1 MIPNRFNIQNVVV
14 LGSGVMGSQ
23 IAAHCVNAGLQ
34 VKLLDLKSDDPKKP
48 NKIVEES
55 LQKLSTMKPAPL
67 AISSWAD
74 RIETGNFEDHL
85 QWIEHADWVCEVI
98 VERMDIKKDMMDRIE
113 KFRKKGTIISSN
125 TSGLPISQISED
137 CPDDFKKHFLGTH
150 FFNPPRYMKL
160 LEIIPTEAT
169 DAVVTEYMSDFCET
183 ILGKGVVLCKDT
195 PNFIANRV
203 GVFSMASMMPW
214 FFDGKFRAEEIDL
227 LTGTLTGYSKAASFR
242 TADMAGLD
250 VLNHVSENLYPA
262 VPDDER
268 REVFKLPEQFKKM
281 VENGATG
288 NKNGRGFYKKVKT
301 IDGPAFHVVNPNSLE
316 YEPQEEVEFESV
328 TRAKKEFKTSEERLK
343 YLVNCDDKIGEFLWT
358 IQSDLILY
366 AGNRLPEISDS
377 IEAVD
382 RAMKWGFNWE
392 LGPFE
397 RWDAIGVAE
406 SVKRIESEGKSVPKW
421 VKKMLSSGRESFY
434 DDGTVYDLN
443 SGKGV
448 PLSAPAKGSITVD
461 SLKRS
466 GGEVWSNQHAALYDM
481 GDGIALF
488 EFRTKQQTLGF
499 ELVQSLKKVCERVEK
514 DFDALVIGH
523 DHENFSYGAN
533 LAEAGKAL
541 QGGDFDQ
548 IKDAV
553 EAFQEVA
560 VGLRYQ
566 PFPVVA
572 AVSGRAFGG
581 GVEFFMHCDRVVAY
595 HELYCG
601 LVELGVG
608 LIPAGGGTKE
618 LLLRAM
624 EKVETSENADPL
636 SYLKSA
642 FKTVGLAKVSD
653 SAHKAREL
661 GFLKDSDVIVLHRDL
676 LLKTAKQEALTLA
689 LKGYRAPVEPSVLWV
704 GQTGFSTLNVM
715 LYIMNEAGFA
725 SDYDKVLTRKV
736 AEVMTGGDISEAQ
749 QVPESVLLRKE
760 REAIL
765 QCFKDERT
773 HQRMEHMLKTGKP
786 LRN

>member
-1 MIPNRFNIQNVVV
+1 MPNRFNIQHVVV

-23 IAAHCVNAGLQ
+23 IAAHCVNAGLH
-34 VKLLDLKSDDPKKP
+34 VKLLDLKSDDPKRP
-48 NKIVEES
+48 NKVAEES
-55 LQKLSTMKPAPL
+55 LEKLTSMKPAPL
-67 AISSWAD
+67 AISSWSN

-85 QWIEHADWVCEVI
+85 KWIEQADWVCEVI
-98 VERMDIKKDMMDRIE
+98 VERMDIKKDMMARVE
-113 KFRKKGTIISSN
+113 KFRKKGAIISSN

-137 CPDDFKKHFLGTH
+137 CSEEFKQHFLGTH

-160 LEIIPTEAT
+160 LEIIPTGAT
-169 DAVVTEYMSDFCET
+169 DTAVTDYMSDFCEC
-183 ILGKGVVLCKDT
+183 ILGKGVVVCKDT

-250 VLNHVSENLYPA
+250 VLNHVSDNLYPA

-268 REVFKLPEQFKKM
+268 REVFKLPSQFKKM
-281 VENGATG
+281 VANGAIG
-288 NKNGRGFYKKVKT
+288 NKNGRGFYKKVRTEKGT
-301 IDGPAFHVVNPNSLE
+301 EFHVLNPDSLD
-316 YEPQEEVEFESV
+316 YEPQNEIEFESV
-328 TRAKKEFKTSEERLK
+328 TKAKKEYKTAEERLK
-343 YLVNCDDKIGEFLWT
+343 FLVNCDDEIGKFLWT
-358 IQSDLILY
+358 IQCDLILY
-366 AGNRLPEISDS
+366 AGNRVPEISDS

-382 RAMKWGFNWE
+382 RSMKWGFNWE

-406 SVKRIESEGKSVPKW
+406 SVKRIENEGKSVPEW
-421 VKKMLSSGRESFY
+421 VKVMLSSGRKSFY
-434 DDGTVYDLN
+434 EDGSVYDIA

-448 PLSAPAKGSITVD
+448 PLSAPAKGAVTVD
-461 SLKRS
+461 SLKR
-466 GGEVWSNQHAALYDM
+466 GEAEVWSNKHAALYDM
-481 GDGIALF
+481 GDGVALF

-499 ELVQSLKKVCERVEK
+499 ELVQSLKQVCERVEK

-533 LAEAGKAL
+533 LAEAGQAL
-541 QGGDFDQ
+541 QSGDSKQ
-548 IKDAV
+548 IKNAV

-572 AVSGRAFGG
+572 AVAGRAFGG
-581 GVEFFMHCDRVVAY
+581 GVEFFLHCDRVVAH

-624 EKVETSENADPL
+624 NKVETSEDADPL
-636 SYLKSA
+636 PYLKNA
-642 FKTVGLAKVSD
+642 FKTIGLAKVSD

-661 GFLKDSDVIVLHRDL
+661 GYLRDSDIIVMHRDL
-676 LLKTAKQEALTLA
+676 LLTTAKQEAITLA
-689 LKGYRAPVEPSVLWV
+689 QKGYRPPVEPTIQWV
-704 GQTGFSTLNVM
+704 GQAGFSTLNVM
-715 LYIMNEAGFA
+715 LYIMNEAGYA

-736 AEVMTGGDISEAQ
+736 AEVMTGGGISEPQ
-749 QVPESVLLRKE
+749 QVPESVILKKE
-760 REAIL
+760 RDAIL
-765 QCFKDERT
+765 ACFQDERT

>member
-1 MIPNRFNIQNVVV
+1 MPKRFNIQHVVV

-48 NKIVEES
+48 NKIAEEN
-55 LQKLSTMKPAPL
+55 LQKLTSMKPAPL

-85 QWIEHADWVCEVI
+85 KWIESADWVCEVI
-98 VERMDIKKDMMDRIE
+98 VERMDIKKDMMAQVERY
-113 KFRKKGTIISSN
+113 RKEGTIISSN
-125 TSGLPISQISED
+125 TSGLPISEISED
-137 CPDDFKKHFLGTH
+137 CSDDFKQHFLGTH

-160 LEIIPTEAT
+160 LEIIPTKAT
-169 DAVVTEYMSDFCET
+169 DSAVTDYMSKFCET

-214 FFDGKFRAEEIDL
+214 FFEGKFRAEEIDL

-262 VPDDER
+262 VPEDER
-268 REVFKLPEQFKKM
+268 REVFNLPDEFKKM
-281 VENGATG
+281 VENGAKG
-288 NKNGRGFYKKVKT
+288 NKSGRGFYKKVKT
-301 IDGPAFHVVNPNSLE
+301 NEGSEYHVVNPDTLE
-316 YEPQEEVEFESV
+316 YEPQEDVQFESV
-328 TRAKKEFKTSEERLK
+328 NKAKKEFRTSEERLK
-343 YLVNCDDKIGEFLWT
+343 YLVNCDNEIGEFLWT

-366 AGNRLPEISDS
+366 AGNRIPEISDS

-406 SVKRIESEGKSVPKW
+406 SVKRLESEGKSVPDW
-421 VKKMLSSGRESFY
+421 VKEMLSTGRDSFY
-434 DDGTVYDLN
+434 KDGTVYEPS
-443 SGKGV
+443 SGKSV
-448 PLSAPAKGSITVD
+448 PLSAPAKGAITVD
-461 SLKRS
+461 SLQR
-466 GGEVWSNQHAALYDM
+466 GGSDVWNNNHAALYDM
-481 GDGIALF
+481 GDGVALF

-499 ELVQSLKKVCERVEK
+499 ELVQSLKEVCERVEK

-541 QGGDFDQ
+541 QSGDFNQ
-548 IKDAV
+548 IKSAV

-566 PFPVVA
+566 PFPIVA
-572 AVSGRAFGG
+572 AVAGRAFGG
-581 GVEFFMHCDRVVAY
+581 GVEFFMHCDRVVAH

-618 LLLRAM
+618 LLMRAM
-624 EKVETSENADPL
+624 EKVELSENADPL
-636 SYLKSA
+636 PYLKNA
-642 FKTVGLAKVSD
+642 FKTIGLAKVSD
-653 SAHKAREL
+653 SAHKAREM
-661 GFLKDSDVIVLHRDL
+661 GFLKDSDVIVMHRDL

-689 LKGYRAPVEPSVLWV
+689 RKGYKPPVEPTVQWV
-704 GQTGFSTLNVM
+704 GQTGFSALNVM
-715 LYIMNEAGFA
+715 LYIMNEAGYA
-725 SDYDKVLTRKV
+725 SDYDKLLTRKV
-736 AEVMTGGDISEAQ
+736 AEVMTGGDISEPQ
-749 QVPESVLLRKE
+749 QVPESVILKKE
-760 REAIL
+760 RDAIL
-765 QCFKDERT
+765 ECFQDERT

>member
-1 MIPNRFNIQNVVV
+1 
-14 LGSGVMGSQ
+14 MGSQ
-23 IAAHCVNAGLQ
+23 IAAHCVNAGLH
-34 VKLLDLKSDDPKKP
+34 VKLLDLKSDDPKRP
-48 NKIVEES
+48 NKIAEES
-55 LQKLSTMKPAPL
+55 IEKLSSMKPAPL
-67 AISSWAD
+67 ALSSWVD

-85 QWIEHADWVCEVI
+85 QWIGGADWVCEVI
-98 VERMDIKKDMMDRIE
+98 VERMDIKKDMMARVQ
-113 KFRKKGTIISSN
+113 KFRNKGTIISSN

-137 CPDDFKKHFLGTH
+137 CSDEFKEHFLGTH

-169 DAVVTEYMSDFCET
+169 DSSVTDYMSDFCEI
-183 ILGKGVVLCKDT
+183 ILGKGVVVCKDT

-214 FFDGKFRAEEIDL
+214 FFEGKFRAEEIDL

-268 REVFKLPEQFKKM
+268 REVFKLPEKFKEM
-281 VENGATG
+281 VKNGATG

-301 IDGPAFHVVNPNSLE
+301 GEGTAYHVVNPDTLE
-316 YEPQEEVEFESV
+316 YEPQEDVTFESV
-328 TRAKKEFKTSEERLK
+328 TKAKKEFKTAEERLK
-343 YLVNCDDKIGEFLWT
+343 FLVNCDDKIGEFLWT

-406 SVKRIESEGKSVPKW
+406 SVKRIENEGKSVPEW

-434 DDGTVYDLN
+434 ENGTVYDIA
-443 SGKGV
+443 SEKGV
-448 PLSAPAKGSITVD
+448 PLSAPAKGAVTVD
-461 SLKRS
+461 SLTRS
-466 GGEVWSNQHAALYDM
+466 GAEVWSNKHAALYDM
-481 GDGIALF
+481 GDGVALF

-499 ELVQSLKKVCERVEK
+499 ELVQSLKQVCERVEK

-533 LAEAGKAL
+533 LAEAGQAL
-541 QGGDFDQ
+541 QSSDFDQ
-548 IKDAV
+548 IKNAV

-572 AVSGRAFGG
+572 AVAGRAFGG
-581 GVEFFMHCDRVVAY
+581 GVEFFLHCDRVVAH

-624 EKVETSENADPL
+624 SNVEASENADPL
-636 SYLKSA
+636 PYLKNA
-642 FKTVGLAKVSD
+642 FKTIGLAKVSD
-653 SAHKAREL
+653 SAHKARDL
-661 GFLKDSDVIVLHRDL
+661 GYLRDSDVIVMHRDL
-676 LLKTAKQEALTLA
+676 ILKTAKQEALTLA
-689 LKGYRAPVEPSVLWV
+689 RKGYRPPVEPTVQWV

-715 LYIMNEAGFA
+715 LYIMNEAGYA

-736 AEVMTGGDISEAQ
+736 AEVMTGGDISESQ
-749 QVPESVLLRKE
+749 HVPESVILRKE

-765 QCFKDERT
+765 ACFQDERT

>member
-1 MIPNRFNIQNVVV
+1 MPNRFNIQNVVV

-23 IAAHCVNAGLQ
+23 IAAHCVNAGLH
-34 VKLLDLKSDDPKKP
+34 VKLLDLKSDDPKRP
-48 NKIVEES
+48 NKVAEES
-55 LQKLSTMKPAPL
+55 LEKLTSMKPAPL
-67 AISSWAD
+67 AISSWSN

-85 QWIEHADWVCEVI
+85 KWIEQADWVCEVI
-98 VERMDIKKDMMDRIE
+98 VERMNIKKDMMARVE
-113 KFRKKGTIISSN
+113 KFRKKGAIISSN

-137 CPDDFKKHFLGTH
+137 CSEEFKQHFLGTH

-160 LEIIPTEAT
+160 LEIIPTGAT
-169 DAVVTEYMSDFCET
+169 DTAVTDYMSDFCEI
-183 ILGKGVVLCKDT
+183 ILGKGVVICKDT

-250 VLNHVSENLYPA
+250 VLNHVSDNLYPA

-268 REVFKLPEQFKKM
+268 REVFILPAQFKKM

-288 NKNGRGFYKKVKT
+288 NKNGRGFYKKVRTEKGT
-301 IDGPAFHVVNPNSLE
+301 EFHVLNPDSLD
-316 YEPQEEVEFESV
+316 YEPQKEIEFESV
-328 TRAKKEFKTSEERLK
+328 TKAKKEYKTAEERLK
-343 YLVNCDDKIGEFLWT
+343 YLVNCDDEIGKFLWT
-358 IQSDLILY
+358 IQCDLILY

-406 SVKRIESEGKSVPKW
+406 SVKRIENEGKSVPEW
-421 VKKMLSSGRESFY
+421 VKVMLSSGRKSFY
-434 DDGTVYDLN
+434 EDGSVYDIA

-448 PLSAPAKGSITVD
+448 PLSAPAKGAVTVD
-461 SLKRS
+461 SLKRDDA
-466 GGEVWSNQHAALYDM
+466 EVWSNKHAALYDM
-481 GDGIALF
+481 GDGVALF

-499 ELVQSLKKVCERVEK
+499 ELVQSLKQMCERVEK

-533 LAEAGKAL
+533 LAEAGQAL
-541 QGGDFDQ
+541 QSGDSKQ
-548 IKDAV
+548 IKNAV

-572 AVSGRAFGG
+572 AVAGRAFGG
-581 GVEFFMHCDRVVAY
+581 GVEFFLHCDRVVAH

-624 EKVETSENADPL
+624 NKVETSEDADPL
-636 SYLKSA
+636 PYLKNA
-642 FKTVGLAKVSD
+642 FKTIGLAKVSD

-661 GFLKDSDVIVLHRDL
+661 GYLRDCDIIVMHRDL
-676 LLKTAKQEALTLA
+676 LLKTAKQEAITLA
-689 LKGYRAPVEPSVLWV
+689 QKGYRPPAEPTIQWV

-715 LYIMNEAGFA
+715 LYIMNEAGYA

-736 AEVMTGGDISEAQ
+736 AEVMTGGDISEPQ
-749 QVPESVLLRKE
+749 QVPESVILKKE
-760 REAIL
+760 RDAIL
-765 QCFKDERT
+765 ACFQDERT